1 MRVCGYGTEKH
12 QLLLYLYS
20 FLLFSS
26 LIKSKNSYP
35 QYPQFTSMFRTINN
49 KAAIDVTRFIP
60 ATAGDRTNGKKIP
73 IRTGARLALARATLP
88 ALPV

>member
-1 MRVCGYGTEKH
+1 
-12 QLLLYLYS
+12 
-20 FLLFSS
+20 
-26 LIKSKNSYP
+26 
-35 QYPQFTSMFRTINN
+35 MFRTINN